1 MQRNLRRRLREQA
14 SDQAGDQVNITDIQ
28 SIDGFGNIDG
38 EQVSDQAGDQVSDQ
52 VQRLVNVIRE
62 DAITMF
68 DLQKRLNI
76 ASRR

>member
-1 MQRNLRRRLREQA
+1 MREQA

-62 DAITMF
+62 DVITMF

>member
-1 MQRNLRRRLREQA
+1 M
-14 SDQAGDQVNITDIQ
+14 Q
-28 SIDGFGNIDG
+28 SIDGFGNIDGEQVSDQAG

-62 DAITMF
+62 DVITMF

>member
-1 MQRNLRRRLREQA
+1 MREQA

-62 DAITMF
+62 DVITMF

-76 ASRR
+76 ASRRQGLIY